1 MAVMIDTSRAP
12 RTPEELTG
20 LVQAVLGALPA
31 DELDWVEWKA
41 GMDLAD
47 KPVQGTIA
55 RHILGMANRPP
66 TDARRH
72 AEGCGYL
79 LIGAEPGNPCGVT
92 AVDPAQLSQGIQPY
106 LGSEGPAWSPQ
117 YVQEAGVTVLVIVVE
132 PPKEGD
138 HIFTLEKEFPVTT
151 PAGGAKSYLAGT
163 IFIRQPGRTEVAAP
177 GDIRALEQRYAAPAR
192 AAEEHARRLLEIE
205 EARHNAEELDRRRR
219 WLTDVAK
226 MVASVQFKVT
236 PFGDSPEY
244 FRCPEQL
251 ELQAI
256 LAGMSATDLEAE
268 LPAVKALAGAGQGME
283 VFAAAARANIEIQAA
298 MRNLT
303 LRAS

>member
-1 MAVMIDTSRAP
+1 MAVMIDISRAP
-12 RTPEELTG
+12 CTPEELAG

-31 DELDWVEWKA
+31 DELDWIEWKA
-41 GMDLAD
+41 SMDLAD
-47 KPVQGTIA
+47 KRVQGTIA
-55 RHILGMANRPP
+55 RHVLGMANRPP
-66 TDARRH
+66 ADARRH
-72 AEGCGYL
+72 VEGCGYL

-92 AVDPAQLSQGIQPY
+92 AVDPSQLSQGIQPY

-132 PPKEGD
+132 PPEEGD
-138 HIFTLEKEFPVTT
+138 HIFTLQKEFTVTT
-151 PAGGAKSYLAGT
+151 PAGGSRTYLAGT
-163 IFIRQPGRTEVAAP
+163 IFVRRPGRTDVAAP
-177 GDIRALEQRYAAPAR
+177 GNIRALEQRYAAPAR

-205 EARHNAEELDRRRR
+205 EARQKAEELDRRRR

-226 MVASVQFKVT
+226 LVASVQFKVA

-256 LAGMSATDLEAE
+256 LAGMSAADLEAE

-298 MRNLT
+298 MRDLT